1 MRSCAR
7 ALLKVQTGRAMSQM
21 IVAFAALLAAI
32 APVAAQDWPNRP
44 VTMLVPFAAAGGADV
59 MGRIVAARLS
69 EVLGQQVIV
78 ENVSGAGGMIGASR
92 VAKAPPDG
100 YQFVFGSSGTHAVNQ
115 TLYKNPLYN
124 AATDFAPV
132 VLITELPLV
141 LVVRKDLAAS
151 NLPEFIT
158 YAKANQAKMQYS
170 SSGVGST
177 NHLACALLNS
187 TIAINNVTHVPY
199 RGAAPAMQ
207 DLIAGRID
215 YGCFEPPITV
225 PQVESKTVQAIA
237 ILTKNRSPTLPN
249 LASAHEQGLKDFEA
263 YSWYAIFLPKGTPAP
278 IVQKLHDATIAA
290 MNTPAVHAKLQ
301 EIGAIVVAS
310 ERRSPEYLQ
319 KFVESEIEKW
329 ADPIKAANIRIE

>member
-1 MRSCAR
+1 
-7 ALLKVQTGRAMSQM
+7 MSQM
-21 IVAFAALLAAI
+21 IVAFAVLLAVI

-100 YQFVFGSSGTHAVNQ
+100 YQFLFGSSGTHAVNQ

-132 VLITELPLV
+132 VLISELPLV

-158 YAKANQAKMQYS
+158 CAKANQTKMQYS

-177 NHLACALLNS
+177 NHLACAPLNS
-187 TIAINNVTHVPY
+187 AIPINVTHVPY

-249 LASAHEQGLKDFEA
+249 IASAHEQGLKDFEA
-263 YSWYAIFLPKGTPAP
+263 YSWYAIFLPKDTPAP
-278 IVQKLHDATIAA
+278 IVQKLHDAIIAA
-290 MNTPAVHAKLQ
+290 MNTPAVNAKLQ
-301 EIGAIVVAS
+301 EIGAIVVVP

-329 ADPIKAANIRIE
+329 ARPIKAANIRIE